1 MEIDSID
8 LHATFL
14 MYNTTTYSTLFC
26 LLLYS
31 ISVVYNSLSHMIK
44 DNIQIYYIYKYINL
58 ISLCLNYD
66 Y

>member
-1 MEIDSID
+1 MKIDSID
-8 LHATFL
+8 LQCYFSNVQLIA
-14 MYNTTTYSTLFC
+14 LFY

-31 ISVVYNSLSHMIK
+31 HMIL
-44 DNIQIYYIYKYINL
+44 DNIQINCIYKCINL